1 MKIKEQKQK
10 IRMRN
15 GFETWVGLG
24 MKHGFQL
31 WRLVGLRL
39 TVWTGDDVW
48 QRLEMLVAPP
58 TSTDEG

>member
-15 GFETWVGLG
+15 GFETWDLAMV

-31 WRLVGLRL
+31 LWLGGLRL
-39 TVWTGDDVW
+39 TVQTRDDVW
-48 QRLEMLVAPP
+48 Q
-58 TSTDEG
+58 

>member
-24 MKHGFQL
+24 MKHGFQ
-31 WRLVGLRL
+31 VGLRL
-39 TVWTGDDVW
+39 TMQTGDDVW
-48 QRLEMLVAPP
+48 Q
-58 TSTDEG
+58 

>member
-15 GFETWVGLG
+15 GFETWVRLG

-31 WRLVGLRL
+31 WWLVGLRL
-39 TVWTGDDVW
+39 TMQTGDDVW
-48 QRLEMLVAPP
+48 
-58 TSTDEG
+58 